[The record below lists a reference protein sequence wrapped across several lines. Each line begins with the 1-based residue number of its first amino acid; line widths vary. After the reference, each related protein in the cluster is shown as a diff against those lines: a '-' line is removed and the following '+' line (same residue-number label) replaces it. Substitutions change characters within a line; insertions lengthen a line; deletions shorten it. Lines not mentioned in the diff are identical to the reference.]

1 MRVRGRKMTKSKPPL
16 YNRVKGHGSGLKY
29 RNLRRGEGGF
39 PLLRYMIFVSDNFLT
54 LGYLNMVRPPMGGH
68 PRGVIQL
75 LKYTKV
81 VFWKIAHNGY
91 LHNGNPP
98 WRGSKG
104 INRGSYYRKLSF
116 DFWMSTSA
124 DQCSAIEAW

>member
-1 MRVRGRKMTKSKPPL
+1 M
-16 YNRVKGHGSGLKY
+16 
-29 RNLRRGEGGF
+29 
-39 PLLRYMIFVSDNFLT
+39 LRYMIFVSDNFLT

-68 PRGVIQL
+68 PWGVIQL

-98 WRGSKG
+98 PGEGQKV
-104 INRGSYYRKLSF
+104 
-116 DFWMSTSA
+116 
-124 DQCSAIEAW
+124 